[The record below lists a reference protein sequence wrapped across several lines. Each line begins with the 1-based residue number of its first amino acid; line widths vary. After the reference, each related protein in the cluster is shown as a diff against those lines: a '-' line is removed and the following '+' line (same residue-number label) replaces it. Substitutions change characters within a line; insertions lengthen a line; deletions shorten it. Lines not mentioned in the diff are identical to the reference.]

1 MQVQCTGPMVV
12 GKGEKGR
19 VKVCDHTMRGHV
31 VMLHGTRSC
40 GK

>member
-1 MQVQCTGPMVV
+1 MQAAVYRTNG
-12 GKGEKGR
+12 GGEGGR
-19 VKVCDHTMRGHV
+19 GGVKVCAHTLRGHV

>member
-1 MQVQCTGPMVV
+1 MQCTGPMVV
-12 GKGEKGR
+12 GKGERGG
-19 VKVCDHTMRGHV
+19 VKVCAHTMRGHV